1 MITVRLIRKRTEG
14 GRACRYLTVFRVES
28 FPMEKKLTARKNSF
42 KEDKVMEDIVFRRGL
57 VNRSKGRIR
66 IEENMVTLTVPNK
79 WAGVRT
85 ERIPVAHIASV
96 EGVTVYHYQRPLAA
110 VLFLMLGIERV
121 IKEAPTFESIVGFAL
136 LLIIVAGLF
145 LKFKEGVLRLT
156 TTAGQTKTVFFFM
169 FDEDKAYDAAAGIN
183 AVLTAR
189 MNDTNMRRQTDR
201 IVDAIN
207 RK

>member
-1 MITVRLIRKRTEG
+1 
-14 GRACRYLTVFRVES
+14 
-28 FPMEKKLTARKNSF
+28 
-42 KEDKVMEDIVFRRGL
+42 MEDIVFRRGL

-85 ERIPVAHIASV
+85 ERISVAHIASV
-96 EGVTVYHYQRPLAA
+96 EGVTVYHYQRSLAA

-121 IKEAPTFESIVGFAL
+121 MKEALTFESIVGFAL

-145 LKFKEGVLRLT
+145 LKFKEGALRLT
-156 TTAGQTKTVFFFM
+156 TTAGQTKKQC

>member
-14 GRACRYLTVFRVES
+14 GRACRYLTVFGVES

-85 ERIPVAHIASV
+85 ERISVAHIASV
-96 EGVTVYHYQRPLAA
+96 EGVTVYHYQRSLAA

-121 IKEAPTFESIVGFAL
+121 MKEALTFESIVGFAL

-145 LKFKEGVLRLT
+145 LKFKEGALRLT
-156 TTAGQTKTVFFFM
+156 TTAGQTKTVF
-169 FDEDKAYDAAAGIN
+169 
-183 AVLTAR
+183 
-189 MNDTNMRRQTDR
+189 
-201 IVDAIN
+201 
-207 RK
+207 

>member
-1 MITVRLIRKRTEG
+1 
-14 GRACRYLTVFRVES
+14 
-28 FPMEKKLTARKNSF
+28 
-42 KEDKVMEDIVFRRGL
+42 MEDIVFRRGL

-66 IEENMVTLTVPNK
+66 IEENMVTFTVPNK

-85 ERIPVAHIASV
+85 ERISVAHIASV

-121 IKEAPTFESIVGFAL
+121 MKEAPTFESIVGFAL

>member
-1 MITVRLIRKRTEG
+1 
-14 GRACRYLTVFRVES
+14 
-28 FPMEKKLTARKNSF
+28 
-42 KEDKVMEDIVFRRGL
+42 MEDIVFRRGL

-85 ERIPVAHIASV
+85 ERISVAHIASV

-156 TTAGQTKTVFFFM
+156 TTAGQTVFFFM
-169 FDEDKAYDAAAGIN
+169 FDENKAYDAAAGIN

>member
-1 MITVRLIRKRTEG
+1 
-14 GRACRYLTVFRVES
+14 
-28 FPMEKKLTARKNSF
+28 MEKKLTARKNSF

-85 ERIPVAHIASV
+85 ERISVAHIASV

-121 IKEAPTFESIVGFAL
+121 IKEAPTFESIRW
-136 LLIIVAGLF
+136 I
-145 LKFKEGVLRLT
+145 R
-156 TTAGQTKTVFFFM
+156 
-169 FDEDKAYDAAAGIN
+169 AAPYYCCRS
-183 AVLTAR
+183 VSE
-189 MNDTNMRRQTDR
+189 
-201 IVDAIN
+201 V
-207 RK
+207 

>member
-1 MITVRLIRKRTEG
+1 
-14 GRACRYLTVFRVES
+14 
-28 FPMEKKLTARKNSF
+28 MEKKLTARKNSF

-85 ERIPVAHIASV
+85 ERISVAHIASV

-121 IKEAPTFESIVGFAL
+121 MKEALTFESIVGFAL

-156 TTAGQTKTVFFFM
+156 TTAGQTKTVF
-169 FDEDKAYDAAAGIN
+169 
-183 AVLTAR
+183 
-189 MNDTNMRRQTDR
+189 
-201 IVDAIN
+201 
-207 RK
+207 

>member
-1 MITVRLIRKRTEG
+1 MVCVYVVDKDGQPLTPMTRCGKVQIMLRQKR
-14 GRACRYLTVFRVES
+14 ARVI
-28 FPMEKKLTARKNSF
+28 KKDPFTINSF

-85 ERIPVAHIASV
+85 EKISVAHIASV

-121 IKEAPTFESIVGFAL
+121 IKEALTFESIVGFAL

-145 LKFKEGVLRLT
+145 LKFKEGALRLT
-156 TTAGQTKTVFFFM
+156 TTAGQTKTVF
-169 FDEDKAYDAAAGIN
+169 
-183 AVLTAR
+183 
-189 MNDTNMRRQTDR
+189 
-201 IVDAIN
+201 
-207 RK
+207 